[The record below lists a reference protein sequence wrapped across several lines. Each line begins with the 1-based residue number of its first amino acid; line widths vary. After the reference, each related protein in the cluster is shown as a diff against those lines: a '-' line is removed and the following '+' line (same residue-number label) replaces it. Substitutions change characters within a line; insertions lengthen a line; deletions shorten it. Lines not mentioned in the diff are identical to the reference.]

1 MQGRELKKTS
11 RKLKLILIQERG
23 KDIAYM
29 KEDQDIMKKGAT
41 REDEMVLEIKN
52 IKTEINPNRMIGR

>member
-29 KEDQDIMKKGAT
+29 KEDQDIMKK
-41 REDEMVLEIKN
+41 EPPE
-52 IKTEINPNRMIGR
+52 RMKWCWKLKI